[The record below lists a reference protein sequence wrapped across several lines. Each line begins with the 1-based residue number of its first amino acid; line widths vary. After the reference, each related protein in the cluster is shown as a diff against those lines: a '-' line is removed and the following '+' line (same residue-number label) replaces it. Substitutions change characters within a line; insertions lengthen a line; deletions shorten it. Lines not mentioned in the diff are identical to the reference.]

1 MNKLGYQPL
10 PVLLRAEPSDARGS
24 SHSAKILRVVAMLG
38 TLFALG
44 GVIIICLIAF
54 NAFPPGTLES
64 KAPVKVPLL
73 PSTNTSISAAA
84 NPDSSM
90 SALPPDTDQGH
101 RGTIAEDHSIIDQT
115 PPPPL
120 NPTSTSEPS
129 PKPAASISDSEMLK
143 EESPETAVKAPDR
156 HLAEAVRRTLEKKRR
171 EAERKRSRLEEK
183 YRQHAISGEAYKKGE
198 EQYRSAIESYRMGM
212 NARTEAKS
220 EVAGQN

>member
-10 PVLLRAEPSDARGS
+10 PVLLRTEPSDARGS
-24 SHSAKILRVVAMLG
+24 SHSAKILRVVATLG

-44 GVIIICLIAF
+44 GVITICLIAF
-54 NAFPPGTLES
+54 NAFPPGTLDS
-64 KAPVKVPLL
+64 KAPVKAPL

-84 NPDSSM
+84 NPDSSI
-90 SALPPDTDQGH
+90 SALVPDTDQGH
-101 RGTIAEDHSIIDQT
+101 RETIAEDHSIVDQT
-115 PPPPL
+115 PPPLL

-143 EESPETAVKAPDR
+143 EERPETGVKAPDR

-171 EAERKRSRLEEK
+171 EAERKRSRLEEM
-183 YRQHAISGEAYKKGE
+183 YRQHAISSEAYKKGE

-212 NARTEAKS
+212 NAHPEAKS
-220 EVAGQN
+220 EAAGQN